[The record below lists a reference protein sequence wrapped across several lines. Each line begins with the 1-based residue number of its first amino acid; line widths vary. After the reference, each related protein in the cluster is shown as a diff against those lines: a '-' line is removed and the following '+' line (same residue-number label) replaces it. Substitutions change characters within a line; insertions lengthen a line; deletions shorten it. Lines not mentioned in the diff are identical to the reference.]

1 MAYLLAIHYDGMILS
16 QESLYKRNRMAI
28 QAGAGVTGERGDQQ
42 KGEGKPT
49 SGAAFLLAQVGAHAA
64 RLFAER
70 IAALGL
76 TPAHAGIFRILSAT
90 PGMTQKELAAALGTL
105 PNRIVGLVDELQDK
119 GLIERKVQA
128 QDRRRHAL
136 EITEAGRKMNEALG
150 VTARSHEAA
159 LLEALSE
166 DERAQLASLLQRVA
180 DQQGLI
186 PRVHSGYAQSR
197 Y

>member
-1 MAYLLAIHYDGMILS
+1 
-16 QESLYKRNRMAI
+16 MAI
-28 QAGAGVTGERGDQQ
+28 QVRANVASERRDQ
-42 KGEGKPT
+42 KKDTGKPR
-49 SGAAFLLAQVGAHAA
+49 SGAAFLLAQIGAHAA

-76 TPAHAGIFRILSAT
+76 TPAHAGIFRILSVS

-105 PNRIVGLVDELQDK
+105 PNRIVGLIDELQDK
-119 GLIERKVQA
+119 GLIERQIQA

-136 EITEAGRKMNEALG
+136 QITEAGRKMNEALG
-150 VTARSHEAA
+150 VLARSHQAA

-166 DERAQLASLLQRVA
+166 DERSQLASLLQRVA

-186 PRVHSGYAQSR
+186 PRVHPGYAQSR
-197 Y
+197 